1 MEEIVSRIKS
11 VFSPESIGE
20 RAAELVPNMVLAAF
34 VLLVYFLIWFVI
46 DRVLKLVFD
55 RTSLDATASS
65 FVRTLVRYIF
75 IAIAVISSLGQL
87 GVDTTSILT
96 SLGIV
101 GLTIGFAA
109 KDTLSNIISGLFIFW
124 DRPFVIGDLV
134 EIQDNYGRVDR
145 ITMRSTRVVTPDGKM
160 LAIPNSTVV
169 ESIVT
174 SYTNFPHLRVD
185 IPVTVGVE
193 EKLADVRDILI
204 ELVED
209 SAHWMSD
216 PAPEV
221 VVTALN
227 DYNVE
232 MELRAWLE
240 NEKEHVASRFALREQ
255 IFTTLTE
262 AGVNMPY
269 ETLNVYT
276 AATDA
281 TDPTDATNAA

>member
-1 MEEIVSRIKS
+1 MGEIFSRIRS
-11 VFSPESIGE
+11 VFSPEAIGE
-20 RAAELVPNMVLAAF
+20 RAAELVPNIVLAGL
-34 VLLVYFLIWFVI
+34 VLLVYFVIWFTV
-46 DRVLKLVFD
+46 DRVLKLIFE
-55 RTSLDATASS
+55 RTRLDATASS
-65 FVRTLVRYIF
+65 FVRTLVRYIL
-75 IAIAVISSLGQL
+75 ITVAAISALGQV

-134 EIQDNYGRVDR
+134 EIKDHYGRVDR

-160 LAIPNSTVV
+160 LAIPNSMVV

-193 EKLADVRDILI
+193 ENISHVRDVLMK
-204 ELVED
+204 LVTE
-209 SAHWMSD
+209 SEHWMSE
-216 PAPEV
+216 PEPQV
-221 VVTALN
+221 VVTSLN

-232 MELRAWLE
+232 LELRAWLE
-240 NEKEHVASRFALREQ
+240 NEKEHVASRFSLREE
-255 IFTTLTE
+255 IFNTLTE
-262 AGVNMPY
+262 AGVDMPY
-269 ETLNVYT
+269 ETLSIHT
-276 AATDA
+276 QPA
-281 TDPTDATNAA
+281 NAA